1 MPEHSKKS
9 SRVDEQTTSSTQ
21 IKDAAL
27 QVLQTEKMIC
37 GT

>member
-9 SRVDEQTTSSTQ
+9 SRVDEQITRYTQ
-21 IKDAAL
+21 IKNAA
-27 QVLQTEKMIC
+27 LQTEKMIC